1 MLAGREHVRSK
12 GGRMPDLEQSNNKRS
27 DFLTEKIKIKPV
39 NKRKLIRR
47 TLITAVM
54 AVIFGLIAC
63 VTFLVLEPVISN
75 WLYPEEEPQF
85 VTFPED
91 QEEMLPEDML
101 AENLPEESPE
111 PDRDQDEESIELG
124 EAQIQEILSH
134 MKPDISDYREM
145 QRVLAA
151 YADNLRIYMVTVTAV
166 TSNRDWF
173 DDIQESK
180 NQCSGLILENN
191 GKELLILT
199 NYSTIRKA
207 ERLILTFY
215 GGEQVEAQLKQQ
227 DSSTGLAVVSV
238 ELSDLPYEMEEDN
251 LPIAALGSSNSRN
264 LPGTPVV
271 AMGSPMGISGS
282 VGYGIVTA
290 SGSSLSLTDRNYNL
304 LLTDIVGSKSASG
317 VLFNLQ
323 GQVIG
328 IITDKGTVSDMD
340 NMICA
345 YGITELKKI
354 IENMSNGIKTPY
366 LGISGVDVPA
376 EANRE
381 QGVPYGAYVR
391 EVDFDSPARR
401 AGIQRGDV
409 IIGVEGK
416 TVSTFNSY
424 SNSLLQLEAGHTIE
438 LKVMRWGRSEYREMN
453 FSIVLGEVKSE
464 D

>member
-1 MLAGREHVRSK
+1 M
-12 GGRMPDLEQSNNKRS
+12 
-27 DFLTEKIKIKPV
+27 TEKIKVKPV
-39 NKRKLIRR
+39 NRRKLIRR
-47 TLITAVM
+47 TLITAAM

-85 VTFPED
+85 VFFPED
-91 QEEMLPEDML
+91 QEEMSPEDML
-101 AENLPEESPE
+101 AENLPEENSGS
-111 PDRDQDEESIELG
+111 DRQDEESIQLE
-124 EAQIQEILSH
+124 EAQIQEILSRV
-134 MKPDISDYREM
+134 KLDINDYREI
-145 QRVLAA
+145 QGALAA
-151 YADNLRIYMVTVTAV
+151 YADNLKKYMVTVTAV

-173 DDIQESK
+173 DDIQESR

-191 GKELLILT
+191 GRELLILT
-199 NYSTIRKA
+199 NYSTVKNA
-207 ERLILTFY
+207 EHLSLTFY
-215 GGEQVEAQLKQQ
+215 DGEQVEAKLKQH

-238 ELSDLPYEMEEDN
+238 ELSDLPNEMEEDKP
-251 LPIAALGSSNSRN
+251 PIATLGSSNNRN
-264 LPGTPVV
+264 LPGMPVI

-290 SGSSLSLTDRNYNL
+290 SGSQLSLTDRNYNL

-328 IITDKGTVSDMD
+328 VITDKRTVSDMD

-354 IENMSNGIKTPY
+354 IENMSNEIKTPY

-381 QGVPYGAYVR
+381 LGVPYGAYVR
-391 EVDFDSPARR
+391 EVDFDSPAMR

-409 IIGVEGK
+409 ITDVEGR
-416 TVSTFNSY
+416 TVTTFNGY

-438 LKVMRWGRSEYREMN
+438 LKVMRRVRSEYREMN
-453 FSIVLGEVKSE
+453 FSVVLEEVKSVN
-464 D
+464 

>member
-1 MLAGREHVRSK
+1 
-12 GGRMPDLEQSNNKRS
+12 MPDLEQSNNKQS
-27 DFLTEKIKIKPV
+27 DFLTEKIKVKPV
-39 NKRKLIRR
+39 NKRKLIQR
-47 TLITAVM
+47 TLITAAM

-91 QEEMLPEDML
+91 QEEMSPEDML

-111 PDRDQDEESIELG
+111 PALERDEEIVQLE
-124 EAQIQEILSH
+124 EAQILEILSRV
-134 MKPDISDYREM
+134 KLDLDDYRQM
-145 QRVLAA
+145 QGVLAT
-151 YADNLRIYMVTVTAV
+151 YAENLKKYMVTVTAV

-173 DDIQESK
+173 DDIRESR

-199 NYSTIRKA
+199 EYSTIRNA

-215 GGEQVEAQLKQQ
+215 SGKQVEAQLKQS
-227 DSSTGLAVVSV
+227 DSSTDLAVVSV
-238 ELSDLPYEMEEDN
+238 ELSTLPYEMEEEMP
-251 LPIAALGSSNSRN
+251 PIAVLGSSNNRN
-264 LPGTPVV
+264 LPGTPVI

-282 VGYGIVTA
+282 VGCGMVTV
-290 SGSSLSLTDRNYNL
+290 SGSQLSLTDRNYNL

-328 IITDKGTVSDMD
+328 IITNKKTISDMD

-354 IENMSNGIKTPY
+354 IENMSNEIKTPY

-376 EANRE
+376 EANKE
-381 QGVPYGAYVR
+381 LGVPYGAYIV
-391 EVDFDSPARR
+391 EIDFDSPARR
-401 AGIQRGDV
+401 AGLQRGDV
-409 IIGVEGK
+409 ITGVDGRSI
-416 TVSTFNSY
+416 STFNSY
-424 SNSLLQLEAGHTIE
+424 SNILLQLEAGHTIE
-438 LKVMRWGRSEYREMN
+438 LKVKRMARNEYREMT
-453 FSIVLGEVKSE
+453 FSVVLGER
-464 D
+464 

>member
-1 MLAGREHVRSK
+1 
-12 GGRMPDLEQSNNKRS
+12 MPDQEQNNNRQR
-27 DFLTEKIKIKPV
+27 DFLTEKIKVRPV
-39 NKRKLIRR
+39 NRRKLIRR

-75 WLYPEEEPQF
+75 WLYPEEKPQF

-91 QEEMLPEDML
+91 QEEMSPEDML
-101 AENLPEESPE
+101 AENSAEEDPEAGQE
-111 PDRDQDEESIELG
+111 QEEGSLKLE
-124 EAQIQEILSH
+124 EAQIREILSYI
-134 MKPDISDYREM
+134 KLDINDYREI
-145 QRVLAA
+145 QGALAA
-151 YADNLRIYMVTVTAV
+151 YADNLKKCMVTVTAV

-173 DDIQESK
+173 DDIQESR

-191 GKELLILT
+191 GIELLILT
-199 NYSTIRKA
+199 NYATIRNA
-207 ERLILTFY
+207 ERIILTFY
-215 GGEQVEAQLKQQ
+215 AGEQAEAQLEQY
-227 DSSTGLAVVSV
+227 DPSTGLAVVSA
-238 ELSDLPYEMEEDN
+238 ELSDLPYELEEEK
-251 LPIAALGSSNSRN
+251 PSIAALGSSNGN
-264 LPGTPVV
+264 LPGTPVI
-271 AMGSPMGISGS
+271 AMGSPMGVSGS

-290 SGSSLSLTDRNYNL
+290 SGSQLSLTDRNYNL
-304 LLTDIVGSKSASG
+304 LLTDIVGSRSASG

-328 IITDKGTVSDMD
+328 IITDKRTVPDMD

-366 LGISGVDVPA
+366 LGINGVDVPT

-391 EVDFDSPARR
+391 EIDFDSPAMR

-409 IIGVEGK
+409 ITGVEGK
-416 TVSTFNSY
+416 TVTAFNGY
-424 SNSLLQLEAGHTIE
+424 SNSLLQLGAGQTIE
-438 LKVMRWGRSEYREMN
+438 LKIMRRVRDEYREMN
-453 FSIVLGEVKSE
+453 FSVVLGEVKAE
-464 D
+464 N